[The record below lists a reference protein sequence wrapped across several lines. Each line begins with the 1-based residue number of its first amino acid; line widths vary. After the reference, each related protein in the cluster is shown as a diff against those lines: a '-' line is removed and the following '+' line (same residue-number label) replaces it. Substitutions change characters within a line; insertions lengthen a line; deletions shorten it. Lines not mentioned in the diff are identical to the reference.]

1 MRAEVIV
8 VGGGVMGTAI
18 AWYAAQRSDPLTE
31 PVLLLEKKELAAGSS
46 GRSGAILRQ
55 FYSDRVVAAM
65 ARDSLRVYATLEAR
79 TGRSIAFQPMG
90 VVTLAGP
97 DKPDDVELVR
107 RNVAMQIEIGIDT
120 RLVDAAEIRRLVPG
134 IAVQD
139 GTVGAYEPG
148 GGGVDPVRTVN
159 VFATLAREQ
168 GACVRTDVTVTGFV
182 VRNGRI
188 EGVETNGGRID
199 ASTVVVAAG
208 PWTRALFAPL
218 GIELP
223 LRVVRP
229 EQHFLQPPVGSAAH
243 RSTQGSQPGRG
254 VSSEAMRG
262 AAPAHGVST
271 PDAEL
276 DARFADAH
284 PKLPPAAH
292 PVLLDLEHGFYTRCE
307 SHANR
312 TRVGHMDYTHDSGIV
327 DPERLD
333 ETVSAEFKRW
343 AHASLARR
351 LPVYAERKDAGS
363 TVGMYTVSPDAQAL
377 IGQVGGIGGLF
388 VVSGFSGHGFKL
400 APSIGEGVTQMIRG
414 EPVSAFDTAFFAPQR
429 FATAGARAGRAFG
442 L

>member
-1 MRAEVIV
+1 
-8 VGGGVMGTAI
+8 MGTAI
-18 AWYAAQRSDPLTE
+18 AWYAAQRFDPLVE
-31 PVLLLEKKELAAGSS
+31 PVLLLEKKDLAAGSS

-79 TGRSIAFQPMG
+79 TGRSIAFQQMG
-90 VVTLAGP
+90 VLTLAGP
-97 DKPDDVELVR
+97 DKPEDVALIR

-139 GTVGAYEPG
+139 GTVGAFEPG

-159 VFATLAREQ
+159 VFAALARES
-168 GACVRTDVTVTGFV
+168 GASIRTGVAVTGFV
-182 VRNGRI
+182 VRSGRI
-188 EGVETNGGRID
+188 EGVETDSGRIE
-199 ASTVVVAAG
+199 AATVVVASG

-218 GIELP
+218 GVELP

-229 EQHFLQPPVGSAAH
+229 EQHFIEPPVANVQRGSSPPPATASIERAESVARRAAGT
-243 RSTQGSQPGRG
+243 SPS
-254 VSSEAMRG
+254 VSA
-262 AAPAHGVST
+262 

-276 DARFADAH
+276 DARFAEAH
-284 PKLPPAAH
+284 PRLAPAAH

-307 SHANR
+307 SHAAR
-312 TRVGHMDYTHDSGIV
+312 TRVGHMDYAHDGEIS
-327 DPERLD
+327 DPDQLD
-333 ETVSAEFKRW
+333 ETVSAEFKSW
-343 AHASLARR
+343 AHASLSRR
-351 LPVYAERKDAGS
+351 LPLYAGQKDAGS

-377 IGQVGGIGGLF
+377 IGPVNGIQGLF

-414 EPVSAFDTAFFAPQR
+414 EPVSAFDTDFFSPQR
-429 FATAGARAGRAFG
+429 FATVGTHAGRAFG

>member
-1 MRAEVIV
+1 MRAEVVV

-18 AWYAAQRSDPLTE
+18 AWYAAQRFDPLVE
-31 PVLLLEKKELAAGSS
+31 PVLLLEKKALAAGSS

-79 TGRSIAFQPMG
+79 TGRSVSFQQTG
-90 VVTLAGP
+90 VLTLAGP
-97 DKPDDVELVR
+97 DKPEDVALIR

-120 RLVDAAEIRRLVPG
+120 RLVDAAEIRRLIPG
-134 IAVQD
+134 IAVKD
-139 GTVGAYEPG
+139 GTVGAFEPG

-159 VFATLAREQ
+159 VFATLAREN
-168 GACVRTDVTVTGFV
+168 GASIRTGVTVTGFV
-182 VRNGRI
+182 VRGGRI
-188 EGVETNGGRID
+188 EGVETDGGRIE
-199 ASTVVVAAG
+199 ASTVVVASG

-218 GIELP
+218 GVELP

-229 EQHFLQPPVGSAAH
+229 EQHFIEPPVASTERGSSKSAEH
-243 RSTQGSQPGRG
+243 
-254 VSSEAMRG
+254 
-262 AAPAHGVST
+262 APSISV
-271 PDAEL
+271 DAEL
-276 DARFADAH
+276 DARFAEAH
-284 PKLPPAAH
+284 PKLPLAAH

-307 SHANR
+307 SHAAR
-312 TRVGHMDYTHDSGIV
+312 TRVGHMDYTHDVELV
-327 DPERLD
+327 DPDRLD

-343 AHASLARR
+343 AHTSLERR
-351 LPVYAERKDAGS
+351 LPVYTGRKDAGS

-377 IGQVGGIGGLF
+377 IGPVNGIQGLF

-414 EPVSAFDTAFFAPQR
+414 EPVSAFDTDFFSPQR
-429 FATAGARAGRAFG
+429 FATAAARGGRAFG